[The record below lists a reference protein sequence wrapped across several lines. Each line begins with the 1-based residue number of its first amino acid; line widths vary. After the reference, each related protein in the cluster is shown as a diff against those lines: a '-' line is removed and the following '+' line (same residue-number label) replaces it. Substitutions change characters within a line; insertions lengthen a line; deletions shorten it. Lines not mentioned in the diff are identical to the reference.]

1 MSPPPTRPVVR
12 LASEQDLPAVFALRH
27 QVFVLGQDVPEDME
41 RDELDAGADHAV
53 AFDGAVLLGTGR
65 LLSPDQLGRTDGV
78 GGVGRM
84 AVAEAA
90 RGRRVG
96 AALLD
101 RLEARARERGFAGIE
116 LHAQEHARGFY
127 ARAGYRVVG
136 EPYEE
141 AGIPHISME
150 RSLPT

>member
-1 MSPPPTRPVVR
+1 MGPPPVPVAR
-12 LASEQDLPAVFALRH
+12 LATAQDLAAVFALRH
-27 QVFVLGQDVPEDME
+27 EVFVLGQDVPEHME
-41 RDELDAGADHAV
+41 RDELDAAADHAV
-53 AFDGAVLLGTGR
+53 AWDGVVLLGTGR

-84 AVAEAA
+84 AVAEGA

-96 AALLD
+96 AALLQ
-101 RLEARARERGFAGIE
+101 RLEARALERGFAGIE

-127 ARAGYRVVG
+127 ERAGYRTVG
-136 EPYEE
+136 ETYEE

-150 RSLPT
+150 RRLPT

>member
-1 MSPPPTRPVVR
+1 MSPTTGPVVR
-12 LASEQDLPAVFALRH
+12 LATQQDLPAVFALRY
-27 QVFVLGQDVPEDME
+27 QVFVLGQAVPEEME
-41 RDELDAGADHAV
+41 RDELDAAADHAV
-53 AFDGAVLLGTGR
+53 AWDGAVLLGTGR
-65 LLSPDQLGRTDGV
+65 LLSPDQLGRADGV

-96 AALLD
+96 AALLR
-101 RLEARARERGFAGIE
+101 RLEERARERGFAGLE

-127 ARAGYRVVG
+127 ERAGYRPVG

-150 RSLPT
+150 RPLPT